1 MPTDAEGRVINH
13 DDTAAAA
20 AAAAA
25 AAEGGGGGGGAG
37 VAASAWP
44 CMYATGWLRRGPSG
58 VISTNKGDAEQ
69 VVSALLQEW
78 EGGATARCVS
88 YGYGGGAEDDDRTEH
103 DLVAW
108 LTKAGGGG
116 REGGGGVT
124 VCDYA
129 GWHRIDIAECA
140 AARTDAPREKIVDP
154 DRLLSVATA
163 ATAAASS

>member
-1 MPTDAEGRVINH
+1 MINH
-13 DDTAAAA
+13 ADAAA

-69 VVSALLQEW
+69 VVSALLQDW
-78 EGGATARCVS
+78 EGGATARCC
-88 YGYGGGAEDDDRTEH
+88 YGGGGGGAEDDDRTEH

-108 LTKAGGGG
+108 LTKAGGG

-154 DRLLSVATA
+154 DRLLSVAIAT

>member
-1 MPTDAEGRVINH
+1 VPTDAEGRVINH
-13 DDTAAAA
+13 DDTAA

-69 VVSALLQEW
+69 VVEALLQDW
-78 EGGATARCVS
+78 EGGATARC
-88 YGYGGGAEDDDRTEH
+88 YGGGAEDQDED

-108 LTKAGGGG
+108 LTKAGGG

>member
-1 MPTDAEGRVINH
+1 M
-13 DDTAAAA
+13 
-20 AAAAA
+20 
-25 AAEGGGGGGGAG
+25 
-37 VAASAWP
+37 
-44 CMYATGWLRRGPSG
+44 
-58 VISTNKGDAEQ
+58 ISTNKGDAEQ
-69 VVSALLQEW
+69 VVSALLQDW
-78 EGGATARCVS
+78 GGGATARLRC
-88 YGYGGGAEDDDRTEH
+88 YGYGGAEDDDRTEH

-108 LTKAGGGG
+108 LTKAGGG